1 MKFFEIVDRIDPVDF
16 FNSFDEE
23 DYYIDKVKADF
34 GVEDIILA
42 KRAKY
47 CEKYLGIVG
56 GLLDNP
62 SPDRKTKK
70 FLKHIKK
77 VLKESNAY
85 IPLNPNFC
93 KYSELERICVIVEG
107 VVGSFC

>member
-23 DYYIDKVKADF
+23 DYCIDKVKAGF

-47 CEKYLGIVG
+47 WIALLLIEK
-56 GLLDNP
+56 P
-62 SPDRKTKK
+62 R
-70 FLKHIKK
+70 
-77 VLKESNAY
+77 
-85 IPLNPNFC
+85 NF
-93 KYSELERICVIVEG
+93 
-107 VVGSFC
+107 

>member
-1 MKFFEIVDRIDPVDF
+1 MKFFEIVDGIDPVDF

-47 CEKYLGIVG
+47 CEKYLGM
-56 GLLDNP
+56 
-62 SPDRKTKK
+62 
-70 FLKHIKK
+70 
-77 VLKESNAY
+77 
-85 IPLNPNFC
+85 
-93 KYSELERICVIVEG
+93 
-107 VVGSFC
+107 